1 MAMTSI
7 GRWLMPHNA
16 RRPPRL
22 PGRDSG
28 QTGGLVV
35 PDPPRHRRLPDE
47 RRGGEHRREP
57 ARDPQRVGD
66 HRGRDE
72 GGTDDRAVG
81 AAGRCP
87 RRPRALDL
95 GGDQLS
101 EDGAAETEREGGR
114 SQPLA
119 DRAQHHRTARD
130 RRQQHVT
137 DVGDLDG
144 DRAAVGAAAQA
155 ECERRHDEHSDDR
168 RTTFEQIGG
177 VDAVA
182 DHPVDGLGDPDD
194 EGQPDQCEQVDAVG
208 DVVPVGVAEPAA
220 LTGRAQLGQGGLRRS
235 LIRYHHGLR
244 KRVRRHRR
252 KNVLPRLHTCVV
264 DTETVQLFVGL
275 LTITAAVGAIA
286 VIVLRV
292 LAAAGNDGA
301 ARLGSS
307 ISDSGVWL
315 AWIVAAGATVGSL
328 YFSEV
333 ANFNPCRF
341 CWFQRIAMYPLSVIL
356 LVGALRKDPNVRW
369 YAAPLAI
376 IGAVISGW
384 HSLIEWQP
392 ALDNGECEFQGPSC
406 TFVWFREFGFSLANM
421 ALIGFLTILI
431 LLLVRFPARLD
442 AAAGTSPSEPEMEHS
457 S

>member
-1 MAMTSI
+1 M
-7 GRWLMPHNA
+7 
-16 RRPPRL
+16 
-22 PGRDSG
+22 
-28 QTGGLVV
+28 
-35 PDPPRHRRLPDE
+35 
-47 RRGGEHRREP
+47 
-57 ARDPQRVGD
+57 GD
-66 HRGRDE
+66 HRSRDE
-72 GGTDDRAVG
+72 GGADDRTVG
-81 AAGRCP
+81 TARCGP
-87 RRPRALDL
+87 RRPRAFDL

-101 EDGAAETEREGGR
+101 EDGTTETDREGGS
-114 SQPLA
+114 SQSLA

-130 RRQQHVT
+130 RCQQHVT

-144 DRAAVGAAAQA
+144 DRATVGAAAQA
-155 ECERRHDEHSDDR
+155 ERERRHDEQSDDR
-168 RTTFEQIGG
+168 RTTFEQHVG

-182 DHPVDGLGDPDD
+182 DHAVDGLRHPDD
-194 EGQPDQCEQVDAVG
+194 DGEPDQREQVDAVG
-208 DVVPVGVAEPAA
+208 DVVPIGVTEPAA
-220 LTGRAQLGQGGLRRS
+220 LTGRAQLGQRGPGGS
-235 LIRYHHGLR
+235 LVRYHHGLGQ
-244 KRVRRHRR
+244 RVRRHRR
-252 KNVLPRLHTCVV
+252 ENVVPPLHTCVV

-275 LTITAAVGAIA
+275 LTITAALGAIA
-286 VIVLRV
+286 VVVLRL
-292 LAAAGNDGA
+292 LAAAGNDSA

-315 AWIVAAGATVGSL
+315 AWIVAVGATVGSL

-341 CWFQRIAMYPLSVIL
+341 CWFQRIAMYPLAVIL

-376 IGAVISGW
+376 IGAMISGW
-384 HSLIEWQP
+384 HSLIEWRP
-392 ALDNGECEFQGPSC
+392 SLDNGECEFQGPSC

-442 AAAGTSPSEPEMEHS
+442 AAADNSPSEPEMEHS